1 MHYQQQLY
9 NNKTNKIMELAL
21 LLAFS
26 AALMYLAIK
35 YWNGNGGGGST
46 PGFGNTGDEK
56 PSEPSKPTPMR

>member
-1 MHYQQQLY
+1 
-9 NNKTNKIMELAL
+9 MELAL

-26 AALMYLAIK
+26 SVLMYLAIK

-56 PSEPSKPTPMR
+56 PSEPSKPTPIR